1 MDPSA
6 AAPSPANPTDAR
18 SAERPHDSPDV
29 SDKARALVRG
39 ALALLN
45 AAPDEARRLL
55 EQALG
60 ELERRP
66 DNVIRLVGRRPT
78 A

>member
-1 MDPSA
+1 
-6 AAPSPANPTDAR
+6 
-18 SAERPHDSPDV
+18 
-29 SDKARALVRG
+29 
-39 ALALLN
+39 LLN